1 LATEATQSSS
11 AINQAY
17 EMPRKSFSE
26 WQLPYQFV
34 VIALYFFPLSVF
46 GSEKSDV
53 LSINITT
60 NQMENGNGISTGV
73 K

>member
-1 LATEATQSSS
+1 
-11 AINQAY
+11 
-17 EMPRKSFSE
+17 MPRKSFSE

-34 VIALYFFPLSVF
+34 VIALFFFPLSVF